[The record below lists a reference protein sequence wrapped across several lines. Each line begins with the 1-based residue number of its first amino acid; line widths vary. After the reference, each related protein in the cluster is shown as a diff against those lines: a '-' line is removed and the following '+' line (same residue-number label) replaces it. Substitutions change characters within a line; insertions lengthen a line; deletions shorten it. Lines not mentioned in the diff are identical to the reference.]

1 MMRRSSR
8 IIMMSTI
15 YLSTF
20 VMKEEQ
26 RFRDAHVPRG
36 FGSFLVL
43 PDKSIAHRL
52 NALRKYLTHLLLDGF
67 GNDKSMNNCDA
78 RLPLCNECVPWPVPQ
93 CQNRDKESMSTMCC
107 SSTMLMLITRT
118 SIESLLADSYYSIS
132 SVYASLWHCKVN
144 HYEVC
149 KSFVCLSRDVQ
160 SHTRLL

>member
-1 MMRRSSR
+1 
-8 IIMMSTI
+8 MMSTI

-78 RLPLCNECVPWPVPQ
+78 RLPCAMNASHGLYLSA
-93 CQNRDKESMSTMCC
+93 R
-107 SSTMLMLITRT
+107 
-118 SIESLLADSYYSIS
+118 IET
-132 SVYASLWHCKVN
+132 
-144 HYEVC
+144 
-149 KSFVCLSRDVQ
+149 KSP
-160 SHTRLL
+160 